1 MICHNADHPD
11 TTVVVD
17 RALKKLIYHNADHP
31 DTTVVVDRALKKL
44 IYHNADHPDTTV
56 MVDWVLKNPVIYHN
70 ADQSALLEFVHVHVT
85 CGVMPISM
93 LYGKVRC
100 NNTGIIIMP
109 TAIK

>member
-1 MICHNADHPD
+1 MFPCCQKAPLQLKNIPLTSTFHNADHPVQLLWL
-11 TTVVVD
+11 TGV
-17 RALKKLIYHNADHP
+17 KK
-31 DTTVVVDRALKKL
+31 
-44 IYHNADHPDTTV
+44 
-56 MVDWVLKNPVIYHN
+56 PVIYHN